1 MRWLIYIVA
10 VIVLLIAVV
19 VAIGYALPTAHIAT
33 RQAHYRQSPEA
44 VYALISGPQN
54 WRPDLVR
61 TEELPKSPSGARR
74 WKEYAKNGAAVT
86 FEVAQALPPRI
97 YQARIADKSLPFG
110 GTWTYEI
117 TPTANGCDLRIIEAG
132 EVYNPVFRFVSR
144 FLMGYTKTMDTYLV
158 AVGGKF
164 GELVTPQP

>member
-1 MRWLIYIVA
+1 MRWLIYIV
-10 VIVLLIAVV
+10 VVVVLLIAVV
-19 VAIGYALPTAHIAT
+19 VSIGYALPTAHIAT
-33 RQAHYRQSPEA
+33 RHAHYRQPAEA

-61 TEELPKSPSGARR
+61 TEELPNSPSGARR
-74 WKEYAKNGAAVT
+74 WKEYSKNGALT
-86 FEVAQALPPRI
+86 FEVTQALPPRI
-97 YQARIADKSLPFG
+97 YQARIADKNLPFG

-117 TPTANGCDLRIIEAG
+117 TPASSGCDLRIIEAG

-144 FLMGYTKTMDTYLV
+144 FLVGYTKTMDTYLV
-158 AVGGKF
+158 AVGSKF